1 MENEIQN
8 RIVISFKSIGNT
20 RRLPLWVHLKKCI
33 EAALKAE
40 GVPVPC
46 EINVLVADN
55 QTIRAIN
62 KAYRNMDKE
71 TDVLSFPMFQ
81 FEPGKLPK
89 DLTDYLDPETGL
101 LPLGD
106 MAISSE
112 KAKAQAEE
120 FGHTVKRELGYLTIH
135 SILHLLGYDHVDEG
149 PMKKQMRAREE
160 AICAAVDL
168 PRE

>member
-1 MENEIQN
+1 MKHK
-8 RIVISFKSIGNT
+8 IVITFQIEKGV
-20 RRLPLWVHLKKCI
+20 RRLPLWMHLKKCI
-33 EAALKAE
+33 EATLEAE

-55 QTIRAIN
+55 QTIKAIN
-62 KAYRNMDKE
+62 KAYRNIDKE

-81 FEPGKLPK
+81 FESGKLPK
-89 DLTDYLDPETGL
+89 DFFAYLDPETGL

-106 MAISSE
+106 MAVSYE

-120 FGHTVKRELGYLTIH
+120 FGHSPKRELGYLTIH
-135 SILHLLGYDHVDEG
+135 SILHLLGYDHMDEG

-160 AICAAVDL
+160 AICQKIDL
-168 PRE
+168 ER

>member
-1 MENEIQN
+1 MKHN
-8 RIVISFKSIGNT
+8 IVITFRIEKGV
-20 RRLPLWVHLKKCI
+20 RRLPLWLHLKKCI
-33 EAALKAE
+33 EAALEAE
-40 GVPVPC
+40 QVNAPC

-55 QTIRAIN
+55 PTIKAIN
-62 KAYRNMDKE
+62 KAYRNIDRE

-89 DLTDYLDPETGL
+89 DLSEYLDPETGL

-106 MAISSE
+106 MAISYE

-120 FGHTVKRELGYLTIH
+120 FGHSVKRELGYLTIH

-160 AICAAVDL
+160 AICAAIDL
-168 PRE
+168 ER

>member
-1 MENEIQN
+1 MNAMKH
-8 RIVISFKSIGNT
+8 RIVITFQIEKGV
-20 RRLPLWVHLKKCI
+20 RRLPLWLHLKKCI
-33 EAALKAE
+33 EATLEAE
-40 GVPVPC
+40 GVSAPC

-62 KAYRNMDKE
+62 KAYRKIDRE

-81 FEPGKLPK
+81 FEPGKLPG
-89 DLTDYLDPETGL
+89 DLSAYCDPETGL

-106 MAISSE
+106 MAISYE
-112 KAKAQAEE
+112 KARAQAEE
-120 FGHTVKRELGYLTIH
+120 FGHSPKRELGYLTIH

-160 AICAAVDL
+160 EICRKIDL
-168 PRE
+168 ER

>member
-1 MENEIQN
+1 MKHN
-8 RIVISFKSIGNT
+8 ISITFQIRNDV
-20 RRLPLWVHLKKCI
+20 RRLPLWLHLKKCI
-33 EAALKAE
+33 EAALEAE
-40 GVPVPC
+40 GVRVPC

-62 KAYRNMDKE
+62 QAYRNIDKE
-71 TDVLSFPMFQ
+71 TDVLSVPMFQ

-89 DLTDYLDPETGL
+89 DLTPYLDPETGL

-106 MAISSE
+106 MAISYE

-120 FGHTVKRELGYLTIH
+120 FGHSPKRELGYLTIH

-160 AICAAVDL
+160 AICASIDL
-168 PRE
+168 ER

>member
-1 MENEIQN
+1 MNQMKHK
-8 RIVISFKSIGNT
+8 IVITFQIGKGI
-20 RRLPLWVHLKKCI
+20 RRLPLWLHLKKCI
-33 EAALKAE
+33 EAALEAE
-40 GVPVPC
+40 HVNAPC

-55 QTIRAIN
+55 PTIKAIN
-62 KAYRNMDKE
+62 KAYRNIDRE

-89 DLTDYLDPETGL
+89 DLSEYLDPETGL

-106 MAISSE
+106 MAISYE

-120 FGHTVKRELGYLTIH
+120 FGHSVKRELGYLTIH

-160 AICAAVDL
+160 AICAQIDL
-168 PRE
+168 ER

>member
-1 MENEIQN
+1 MKNN
-8 RIVISFKSIGNT
+8 IVITFHIEKGV
-20 RRLPLWVHLKKCI
+20 RRLPLWLHLKKCI
-33 EAALKAE
+33 EAALEAE
-40 GVPVPC
+40 KVSVPC

-62 KAYRNMDKE
+62 KAYRKIDKE

-81 FEPGKLPK
+81 FEPGRLPA
-89 DLTDYLDPETGL
+89 DLGPYIDPETGL

-106 MAISSE
+106 MAISYE
-112 KAKAQAEE
+112 KAEAQAKE
-120 FGHTVKRELGYLTIH
+120 FGHSVKRELGYLTIH

>member
-1 MENEIQN
+1 MKNN
-8 RIVISFKSIGNT
+8 IVITFQIENGI
-20 RRLPLWVHLKKCI
+20 RRLPLWLHLKKCI
-33 EAALKAE
+33 EATLQAE
-40 GVPVPC
+40 KVTVPC

-62 KAYRNMDKE
+62 KAYRNIDRE

-89 DLTDYLDPETGL
+89 DLTEYLDPETGL

-106 MAISSE
+106 MAISYE

-120 FGHTVKRELGYLTIH
+120 FGHSAKRELGYLTIH

-149 PMKKQMRAREE
+149 PMKQQMRAREE
-160 AICAAVDL
+160 AICAKIDL
-168 PRE
+168 ER

>member
-1 MENEIQN
+1 MKHN
-8 RIVISFKSIGNT
+8 IVITFQIDSGI

-33 EAALKAE
+33 EAALKE
-40 GVPVPC
+40 EHVGVPC

-55 QTIRAIN
+55 QTIRTIN
-62 KAYRNMDKE
+62 KAYRNIDRE

-81 FEPGKLPK
+81 FEPGTLPK

-106 MAISSE
+106 MAISYE
-112 KAKAQAEE
+112 KAAAQAKEY
-120 FGHTVKRELGYLTIH
+120 GHSVKRELGYLTIH
-135 SILHLLGYDHVDEG
+135 SILHLLGYDHMDEG

-160 AICAAVDL
+160 AICASIDL
-168 PRE
+168 ER

>member
-1 MENEIQN
+1 MKQMKHN
-8 RIVISFKSIGNT
+8 IVITFRIEKGV
-20 RRLPLWVHLKKCI
+20 RRLPLWLHLKKCI
-33 EAALKAE
+33 EAALEAE
-40 GVPVPC
+40 HVNAPC

-55 QTIRAIN
+55 PTIKAIN
-62 KAYRNMDKE
+62 KAYRNIDRE

-81 FEPGKLPK
+81 FEPGRLPK
-89 DLTDYLDPETGL
+89 DLSEYLDPETGL

-106 MAISSE
+106 MAISYE

-120 FGHTVKRELGYLTIH
+120 FGHSVKRELGYLTIH

-160 AICAAVDL
+160 AICAAIDL
-168 PRE
+168 ER

>member
-1 MENEIQN
+1 MKPMKHN
-8 RIVISFKSIGNT
+8 IVITFQIEKGV
-20 RRLPLWVHLKKCI
+20 RRLPLWLHLKKCI
-33 EAALKAE
+33 EATLEAE
-40 GVPVPC
+40 QVNAPC

-62 KAYRNMDKE
+62 KAYRNIDRE

-81 FEPGKLPK
+81 FEPGKLPR
-89 DLTDYLDPETGL
+89 DLSEYLDPETGL

-106 MAISSE
+106 MAISYE

-120 FGHTVKRELGYLTIH
+120 FGHSVKRELGYLTIH

-160 AICAAVDL
+160 AICAEIDL
-168 PRE
+168 ER